1 MNRKVSVILAVLIVV
16 VATACSSSSSSS
28 PTDVTDG
35 SSSTYRTDAENVQ
48 EVVNTAIE
56 TYKDQGRDEAFKEVN
71 DLLVGDSYVFVID
84 ETGLV
89 VAHGA
94 NMSLIGTT
102 SILATER
109 DEDGVIFLDRATAD
123 GAWIS
128 YAFKDPI
135 SGAEL
140 PKESLIR
147 SYDGYIFG
155 SGYYET
161 SGYRTDAENVQ
172 AVVNAAINKYQELGR
187 EESFIEL
194 NDLLVGDS
202 YAFVV
207 DPDME
212 IVVAHGANAARIGQ
226 PTILSSERDEE
237 GVKLLDRA
245 TEAGTWVTYIFEDP
259 VSGAQLPK
267 ESFIRLYDGLVFGS
281 GYYDRSGYRTDAEN
295 VQAVVNAAI
304 NKYQELGREE
314 SFMELNGLLV
324 GDSYAF
330 VVDPEREIVVAHGA
344 NAARI
349 GQPTI
354 LSSERDEEGV
364 KLLDRATEAGDW
376 VTYIFE
382 DPVSGAQLPKE
393 SFIRLYDGLVF
404 GSGYYDRSG
413 YRTDAENVQAVV
425 NTAIETYKDQGRDEA
440 FKEVNDL
447 LVGDSYVF
455 VLDETGLVVA
465 VGSDLSLI
473 GTTSILATERDEDG
487 VILLD
492 RATAGGAW
500 VSYPFKDP
508 ISGAEL
514 PKESF
519 IRSYDGYIFGSG
531 YYETSGYRT
540 DAENVQAVVNAAIS
554 NYQELGREESFR
566 EINDLLVGDSYAFVV
581 DPEREI
587 VVAHGANADRIGQP
601 TILSSERDDEGVK
614 LLDRATEAGDWVTYI
629 FEDPVSG
636 AQLPK
641 ESFIRLYDGL
651 VFGSGY
657 YDRSGYRTDAEN
669 VQAVVDAAISS
680 YQELGR
686 EESFNELNGLLVG
699 DSYAFVVE
707 RSGGIVVAHGADMSL
722 LGMTSLLSIENE
734 SGVTLLEQ
742 ATEDGAWVSYVF
754 NDPVSGVELPK
765 RSFLRLYDGLVFGS
779 GYYDRSGY
787 RTDAENVQAVVTAA
801 ISSYQ
806 ELGREESFMELNGL
820 LVGDSYAFVVERSGG
835 IVVAHGADMSLLGMT
850 SLLSIENESGVTLL
864 EQATEDG
871 AWVSYVFNDP
881 VSGAELPK
889 RSFLR
894 LYDGLV
900 FGSGYYDRS
909 GYRTDAENVQAVVTA
924 AISSYQELG
933 REESFMEL
941 NGLLVGDSYAFV
953 VDPEREIVV
962 AHGANADRIGQ
973 PTILSSERDDEGVK
987 LLDRATEAGDWVTY
1001 LFEDPVSGA
1010 ELPKISFIRL
1020 YDGLVFGSGYYDTSG
1035 LDN

>member
-295 VQAVVNAAI
+295 VQAVVN
-304 NKYQELGREE
+304 
-314 SFMELNGLLV
+314 
-324 GDSYAF
+324 
-330 VVDPEREIVVAHGA
+330 
-344 NAARI
+344 
-349 GQPTI
+349 
-354 LSSERDEEGV
+354 
-364 KLLDRATEAGDW
+364 
-376 VTYIFE
+376 
-382 DPVSGAQLPKE
+382 
-393 SFIRLYDGLVF
+393 
-404 GSGYYDRSG
+404 
-413 YRTDAENVQAVV
+413 
-425 NTAIETYKDQGRDEA
+425 TAIETYKDQGRDEA

-492 RATAGGAW
+492 RATASGAW

-554 NYQELGREESFR
+554 NYQELGREGSFR

>member
-1 MNRKVSVILAVLIVV
+1 M
-16 VATACSSSSSSS
+16 
-28 PTDVTDG
+28 
-35 SSSTYRTDAENVQ
+35 
-48 EVVNTAIE
+48 VNTAIE

-295 VQAVVNAAI
+295 VQAVVN
-304 NKYQELGREE
+304 
-314 SFMELNGLLV
+314 
-324 GDSYAF
+324 
-330 VVDPEREIVVAHGA
+330 
-344 NAARI
+344 
-349 GQPTI
+349 
-354 LSSERDEEGV
+354 
-364 KLLDRATEAGDW
+364 
-376 VTYIFE
+376 
-382 DPVSGAQLPKE
+382 
-393 SFIRLYDGLVF
+393 
-404 GSGYYDRSG
+404 
-413 YRTDAENVQAVV
+413 
-425 NTAIETYKDQGRDEA
+425 TAIETYKDQGRDEA

-492 RATAGGAW
+492 RATASGAW

-554 NYQELGREESFR
+554 NYQELGREGSFR

>member
-295 VQAVVNAAI
+295 VQAVVN
-304 NKYQELGREE
+304 
-314 SFMELNGLLV
+314 
-324 GDSYAF
+324 
-330 VVDPEREIVVAHGA
+330 
-344 NAARI
+344 
-349 GQPTI
+349 
-354 LSSERDEEGV
+354 
-364 KLLDRATEAGDW
+364 
-376 VTYIFE
+376 
-382 DPVSGAQLPKE
+382 
-393 SFIRLYDGLVF
+393 
-404 GSGYYDRSG
+404 
-413 YRTDAENVQAVV
+413 
-425 NTAIETYKDQGRDEA
+425 TAIETYKDQGRDEA

-492 RATAGGAW
+492 RATASGAW

>member
-1 MNRKVSVILAVLIVV
+1 M
-16 VATACSSSSSSS
+16 
-28 PTDVTDG
+28 
-35 SSSTYRTDAENVQ
+35 
-48 EVVNTAIE
+48 VNTAIE

-71 DLLVGDSYVFVID
+71 DLLVGDSYVFVLD

-89 VAHGA
+89 VAVGSD
-94 NMSLIGTT
+94 MSLIGTT
-102 SILATER
+102 SVLATER
-109 DEDGVIFLDRATAD
+109 DEDGVILLDRATAE
-123 GAWIS
+123 GAWVS
-128 YAFKDPI
+128 YPFKDPI

-140 PKESLIR
+140 PKESFIR

-155 SGYYET
+155 SGYYDT

-187 EESFIEL
+187 EESFEEL
-194 NDLLVGDS
+194 NGLLVGDS

-207 DPDME
+207 DPERE

-226 PTILSSERDEE
+226 PTILSTERDEE

-245 TEAGTWVTYIFEDP
+245 TEAGDWVTYIFEDP
-259 VSGAQLPK
+259 VSGAELPK

-330 VVDPEREIVVAHGA
+330 VVDPDMEIVVAHGA

-354 LSSERDEEGV
+354 LSQRDE
-364 KLLDRATEAGDW
+364 
-376 VTYIFE
+376 
-382 DPVSGAQLPKE
+382 
-393 SFIRLYDGLVF
+393 
-404 GSGYYDRSG
+404 
-413 YRTDAENVQAVV
+413 
-425 NTAIETYKDQGRDEA
+425 
-440 FKEVNDL
+440 
-447 LVGDSYVF
+447 
-455 VLDETGLVVA
+455 
-465 VGSDLSLI
+465 
-473 GTTSILATERDEDG
+473 
-487 VILLD
+487 
-492 RATAGGAW
+492 
-500 VSYPFKDP
+500 
-508 ISGAEL
+508 
-514 PKESF
+514 
-519 IRSYDGYIFGSG
+519 
-531 YYETSGYRT
+531 
-540 DAENVQAVVNAAIS
+540 
-554 NYQELGREESFR
+554 
-566 EINDLLVGDSYAFVV
+566 
-581 DPEREI
+581 
-587 VVAHGANADRIGQP
+587 
-601 TILSSERDDEGVK
+601 EGVK

-669 VQAVVDAAISS
+669 VQAVVDAAISN

-686 EESFNELNGLLVG
+686 EESFNEINGLLVG

-722 LGMTSLLSIENE
+722 LGMTSILSIENE

-850 SLLSIENESGVTLL
+850 SLLSIEDESGVTLL

-909 GYRTDAENVQAVVTA
+909 GYRTDAENVQAVVDAAITNYQELGREESFNEINGLLVGDSYAFVVEQSGGIVVAHGADMSLLGMSSLLSIEDESGMTLLEQATEDGAWVSYVFNDPVSGAELPKRSFLRLYDGLVFGSGYYDRSGYRTDAENVQAVVDAAISNYQELGREESFSEINGLLVGDSYAFVVERSGGIVVAHGADMSLLGMTSLLSVEDESGVTLLEQATEDGAWVSYVFNDPVSGVELPKRSFLRLYDGLVFGSGYYDRSGYRTDADNVQAVVTA

-953 VDPEREIVV
+953 VDPEREVVV

-1020 YDGLVFGSGYYDTSG
+1020 YDGLVFGSGYYDTSD

>member
-1 MNRKVSVILAVLIVV
+1 M
-16 VATACSSSSSSS
+16 
-28 PTDVTDG
+28 
-35 SSSTYRTDAENVQ
+35 
-48 EVVNTAIE
+48 VNTAIE

-295 VQAVVNAAI
+295 VQAVVN
-304 NKYQELGREE
+304 
-314 SFMELNGLLV
+314 
-324 GDSYAF
+324 
-330 VVDPEREIVVAHGA
+330 
-344 NAARI
+344 
-349 GQPTI
+349 
-354 LSSERDEEGV
+354 
-364 KLLDRATEAGDW
+364 
-376 VTYIFE
+376 
-382 DPVSGAQLPKE
+382 
-393 SFIRLYDGLVF
+393 
-404 GSGYYDRSG
+404 
-413 YRTDAENVQAVV
+413 
-425 NTAIETYKDQGRDEA
+425 TAIETYKDQGRDEA

-492 RATAGGAW
+492 RATASGAW

>member
-330 VVDPEREIVVAHGA
+330 VVDPDMEIVVAHGA
-344 NAARI
+344 NADRI

-492 RATAGGAW
+492 RATASGAW

>member
-1 MNRKVSVILAVLIVV
+1 MNRKVSVILAVLVVV

-28 PTDVTDG
+28 PMF
-35 SSSTYRTDAENVQ
+35 RTDAENVQ

-245 TEAGTWVTYIFEDP
+245 TEAGAWVTYIFEDP
-259 VSGAQLPK
+259 VSGAELPK

-330 VVDPEREIVVAHGA
+330 VVDPDREIVVAHGA

-364 KLLDRATEAGDW
+364 KLLDRATEAGAW

-382 DPVSGAQLPKE
+382 DPVSGAELPKE

-540 DAENVQAVVNAAIS
+540 DAENVQAVVTAAIS
-554 NYQELGREESFR
+554 SYQELGREESFMELNGLLVGDSYAFVVEQSGGIVVAHGADMSLLGMSSLLSIEDESGMTLLEQATEDGAWVSYVFNDPVSGVELPKRSFLRLYDGLVFGSGYYDRSGYRTDAENVQAVVDVAITNYQELGREESFN
-566 EINDLLVGDSYAFVV
+566 EINGLLVGDSYAFVV
-581 DPEREI
+581 EQSGGI
-587 VVAHGANADRIGQP
+587 VVAHGADMSLLGMSSL
-601 TILSSERDDEGVK
+601 LSIEDESGMT
-614 LLDRATEAGDWVTYI
+614 LLEQATEDGAWVSYV
-629 FEDPVSG
+629 FNDPVSG
-636 AQLPK
+636 AELPK
-641 ESFIRLYDGL
+641 RSFLRLYDGL

-669 VQAVVDAAISS
+669 VQAVVDAAISN

-686 EESFNELNGLLVG
+686 EESFSEINGLLVG

-722 LGMTSLLSIENE
+722 LGMTSLLSVEDE

-820 LVGDSYAFVVERSGG
+820 LVGDSYAFVV
-835 IVVAHGADMSLLGMT
+835 
-850 SLLSIENESGVTLL
+850 
-864 EQATEDG
+864 
-871 AWVSYVFNDP
+871 
-881 VSGAELPK
+881 
-889 RSFLR
+889 
-894 LYDGLV
+894 
-900 FGSGYYDRS
+900 
-909 GYRTDAENVQAVVTA
+909 
-924 AISSYQELG
+924 
-933 REESFMEL
+933 
-941 NGLLVGDSYAFV
+941 
-953 VDPEREIVV
+953 DPEREIVV
-962 AHGANADRIGQ
+962 AHGANAARIGQ

-1020 YDGLVFGSGYYDTSG
+1020 YDGLVFGSGYYDTSD

>member
-1 MNRKVSVILAVLIVV
+1 M
-16 VATACSSSSSSS
+16 
-28 PTDVTDG
+28 
-35 SSSTYRTDAENVQ
+35 
-48 EVVNTAIE
+48 
-56 TYKDQGRDEAFKEVN
+56 
-71 DLLVGDSYVFVID
+71 
-84 ETGLV
+84 
-89 VAHGA
+89 
-94 NMSLIGTT
+94 
-102 SILATER
+102 
-109 DEDGVIFLDRATAD
+109 
-123 GAWIS
+123 
-128 YAFKDPI
+128 
-135 SGAEL
+135 
-140 PKESLIR
+140 
-147 SYDGYIFG
+147 
-155 SGYYET
+155 
-161 SGYRTDAENVQ
+161 
-172 AVVNAAINKYQELGR
+172 
-187 EESFIEL
+187 
-194 NDLLVGDS
+194 
-202 YAFVV
+202 
-207 DPDME
+207 
-212 IVVAHGANAARIGQ
+212 
-226 PTILSSERDEE
+226 
-237 GVKLLDRA
+237 
-245 TEAGTWVTYIFEDP
+245 
-259 VSGAQLPK
+259 
-267 ESFIRLYDGLVFGS
+267 
-281 GYYDRSGYRTDAEN
+281 
-295 VQAVVNAAI
+295 
-304 NKYQELGREE
+304 
-314 SFMELNGLLV
+314 
-324 GDSYAF
+324 
-330 VVDPEREIVVAHGA
+330 
-344 NAARI
+344 
-349 GQPTI
+349 
-354 LSSERDEEGV
+354 
-364 KLLDRATEAGDW
+364 
-376 VTYIFE
+376 
-382 DPVSGAQLPKE
+382 SGAQLPKE

-492 RATAGGAW
+492 RATASGAW

-554 NYQELGREESFR
+554 NYQELGREGSFR

-933 REESFMEL
+933 REESFMRSTACWLETATRSWL
-941 NGLLVGDSYAFV
+941 NGVAGLLS
-953 VDPEREIVV
+953 RM
-962 AHGANADRIGQ
+962 
-973 PTILSSERDDEGVK
+973 
-987 LLDRATEAGDWVTY
+987 
-1001 LFEDPVSGA
+1001 
-1010 ELPKISFIRL
+1010 
-1020 YDGLVFGSGYYDTSG
+1020 GLI
-1035 LDN
+1035 

>member
-245 TEAGTWVTYIFEDP
+245 TEAGAWVTYIFEDP

-330 VVDPEREIVVAHGA
+330 VVDPDMEIVVAHGA
-344 NAARI
+344 NADRI

-492 RATAGGAW
+492 RATASGAW